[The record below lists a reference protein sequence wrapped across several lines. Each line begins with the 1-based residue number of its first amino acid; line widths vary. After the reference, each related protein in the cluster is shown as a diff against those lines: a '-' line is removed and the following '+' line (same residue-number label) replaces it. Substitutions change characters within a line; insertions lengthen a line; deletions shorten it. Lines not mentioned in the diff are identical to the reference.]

1 MFSKLPW
8 SHHSGEAH
16 EEQEQE
22 ESLTTILSSQE
33 DRTELTLLI
42 ANCTETMRKTIVD
55 TFDANQTGHKADIVK
70 DLKGQNE
77 WTDAVKADI
86 AAQEKAQREQAARE
100 RELSAPKMQE
110 TKNAALKF
118 FDNWRENVISRVG
131 EVVNSQEAARHQK
144 ERAHAQ
150 HHHLPNKRIS
160 STSQDYVDT
169 DKAMREAFPPTETPL
184 AKFDEPKRALIL
196 HSILLL
202 MLSLEHYSAHS
213 RVLLL
218 HLTSSLH
225 LSVKFLAEDE
235 GKIAR
240 GLLEAANMKA
250 DEETKKAAEE
260 NASSRKWK
268 VGLAA
273 VGGATL
279 LAVTGGLAAPLLAAG
294 VGSVMGG
301 LGLGA
306 TATAGYLGTMA
317 GSSVIVGGLFGAYGA
332 RMSSQMM
339 DAYAREV
346 EDFAFIPVRTHHKP
360 RKIEKEYRRL
370 RVAIGISGWLSSKE
384 DVVEP
389 WLVIGNGMETFALR
403 YELEALMALGNAM
416 TTMISSAA
424 WGYAKNELIKR
435 TVFSALTAALWPL
448 GLLKI
453 SRIVDNPFSVAKGR
467 SDKAGELL
475 ADALI
480 NKAQGE
486 RPVTL
491 VGYSLGARVIYIC
504 LRKLAE
510 RKAFGLVESVVLLG
524 APTPSTAADWRMI
537 RSVVSGRVVNVYST
551 NDYILGFLYR
561 SSSVQYGVAGLMPIE
576 GVAGVQNVDVT
587 DLVGSGHT
595 SYRWLSGLIL
605 RKIGFEDIDA
615 TQLKKQE
622 VALAENE
629 KKEEAERSQDQQ
641 TQDQNAQTQPPGQA
655 PLIDASDKPTESDSL
670 GPGGVPSDQ
679 AVQDLEKKVDAKNQ
693 ESMMSWMTEKLQLG
707 GATATTAAVRAKTW
721 YMTRG
726 TPAAGATKAAG
737 QVEGQVKGG
746 ADVQV
751 PKSAPQP
758 GAEADLAKS
767 QALGAEEQALGGPQ
781 L

>member
-1 MFSKLPW
+1 MFSKMPW
-8 SHHSGEAH
+8 SHSGESH
-16 EEQEQE
+16 EEKEQE
-22 ESLTTILSSQE
+22 ESLTTVLSSQE

-55 TFDANQTGHKADIVK
+55 TFDANQTGHKADIVR
-70 DLKGQNE
+70 DPKGQNE

-100 RELSAPKMQE
+100 KELSAPQMQE

-150 HHHLPNKRIS
+150 HHHTPNKRIS
-160 STSQDYVDT
+160 STQQDYEDT
-169 DKAMREAFPPTETPL
+169 DKAMKEAFPPTETPL
-184 AKFDEPKRALIL
+184 TKFDEPKRALIL

-235 GKIAR
+235 SKIAR

-250 DEETKKAAEE
+250 DEETKKAADE

-346 EDFAFIPVRTHHKP
+346 EDFAFIPVRTHHRP

-370 RVAIGISGWLSSKE
+370 RVAIGISGWLSSKD

-403 YELEALMALGNAM
+403 YELEALLALGNAL

-424 WGYAKNELIKR
+424 WGYAKSELIKR

-524 APTPSTAADWRMI
+524 APTPSTAADWRMM

-561 SSSVQYGVAGLMPIE
+561 SSSVQYGIAGLQPIE

-587 DLVGSGHT
+587 DLVTGHT
-595 SYRWLSGLIL
+595 SYRWLSGMIL
-605 RKIGFEDIDA
+605 RKIGFEDVDA
-615 TQLKKQE
+615 AQLKKQE

-629 KKEEAERSQDQQ
+629 KREEEEAQRERAQD
-641 TQDQNAQTQPPGQA
+641 TTQNAQTQPGAQA
-655 PLIDASDKPTESDSL
+655 PLIDTSEKPTSSL
-670 GPGGVPSDQ
+670 GPDGVPSDQ

-707 GATATTAAVRAKTW
+707 GATAATAAVKAKTW

-726 TPAAGATKAAG
+726 TPAAGATKAVG
-737 QVEGQVKGG
+737 QVEGQAK
-746 ADVQV
+746 APDVEV

-767 QALGAEEQALGGPQ
+767 HALGAEEQALGGPQ

>member
-1 MFSKLPW
+1 MFSKMPW
-8 SHHSGEAH
+8 SHHGEEH
-16 EEQEQE
+16 EEKEQE

-70 DLKGQNE
+70 DPKGQNE

-100 RELSAPKMQE
+100 KELSAPKMQE

-118 FDNWRENVISRVG
+118 FDDWRENVISRVG

-150 HHHLPNKRIS
+150 HHHIPSKRIS
-160 STSQDYVDT
+160 STTHDYEDT
-169 DKAMREAFPPTETPL
+169 DKAMKEAFPPTETPL
-184 AKFDEPKRALIL
+184 TKFDEPKRALIL

-235 GKIAR
+235 SKIAR

-250 DEETKKAAEE
+250 DEEQKKAAEE

-346 EDFAFIPVRTHHKP
+346 EDFAFIPVRTHHRP

-403 YELEALMALGNAM
+403 YELEALLALGNAL

-424 WGYAKNELIKR
+424 WGYAKSELIKR

-524 APTPSTAADWRMI
+524 APTPSTAADWRMM
-537 RSVVSGRVVNVYST
+537 RSVVSGRLVNVYST

-561 SSSVQYGVAGLMPIE
+561 SSSVQYGIAGLQPIE

-587 DLVGSGHT
+587 DLVTGHT
-595 SYRWLSGLIL
+595 SYRWLSGVIL

-615 TQLKKQE
+615 SQLKKQE
-622 VALAENE
+622 AALAEEE
-629 KKEEAERSQDQQ
+629 KKEAEEAARERNQQ
-641 TQDQNAQTQPPGQA
+641 NTQPGAQG
-655 PLIDASDKPTESDSL
+655 PLVDTSEKPL
-670 GPGGVPSDQ
+670 GPDGVPSDQ

-693 ESMMSWMTEKLQLG
+693 ETMMSWMTEKLQLG
-707 GATATTAAVRAKTW
+707 GATAATAAVKAKTW
-721 YMTRG
+721 YLTRG
-726 TPAAGATKAAG
+726 MPAAGANKAVG
-737 QVEGQVKGG
+737 QVEGQVGKVDGQV
-746 ADVQV
+746 DVH
-751 PKSAPQP
+751 KSAPQP
-758 GAEADLAKS
+758 NQEADLAKS
-767 QALGAEEQALGGPQ
+767 RALGAEEEALGGPQ